1 MNNAASNLT
10 FLVSIAVLAT
20 LVIVAIAAPLVAPY
34 DPYSVVG
41 APYAEPSADYWL
53 GTDSI
58 GRDLLSRTIYGLR
71 YTLGISFTVTV
82 LACALGTT
90 LAIIAAVR
98 QGWLDTIIGR
108 GVDTIMAIPQIIF
121 ALIVLA
127 AAGISLTTLIC
138 TMIVLEGTLFY
149 RILRASAGDIAAMDY
164 IEVARLRGEK
174 PPWYVFREILPNL
187 APTLIAEFG
196 IRFAFA
202 SLFISALS
210 FLGVGIQPPDADLG
224 GLVRENALAISIG
237 RLAPL
242 VPAFFIAVIAVSTN
256 GIVDWFVRK
265 YSVRGEVAV

>member
-1 MNNAASNLT
+1 MNKAANNFT
-10 FLVSIAVLAT
+10 FILSIAALAS
-20 LVIVAIAAPLVAPY
+20 LVVVAIAAPLFAPY
-34 DPYSVVG
+34 SPYSVVG
-41 APYAEPSADYWL
+41 APYLEPTSEYLL

-71 YTLGISFTVTV
+71 YTLGISMVVTI
-82 LACALGTT
+82 LACAVGAV

-98 QGWLDTIIGR
+98 QGWVDAVIGR
-108 GVDTIMAIPQIIF
+108 SVDTIMAIPQIIF

-127 AAGISLTTLIC
+127 AAGISITTLIC
-138 TMIVLEGTLFY
+138 TMIILEGTLFY

-174 PPWYVFREILPNL
+174 LPWYVFREILPNL

-224 GLVRENALAISIG
+224 GLVRENALAVSIG

-265 YSVRGEVAV
+265 YSVRGEMAA